1 MAQSYNTWA
10 KNLEFA
16 MDQEALS
23 KVTENIINN
32 INDLK
37 DQVLNLERHCDKGH
51 PWRKS
56 KMPHQAWKIE
66 NQII

>member
-10 KNLEFA
+10 ENLEFT
-16 MDQEALS
+16 MNQEALF
-23 KVTENIINN
+23 KLTENIINN

-37 DQVLNLERHCDKGH
+37 DQVLNLKRHCDKGH

-56 KMPHQAWKIE
+56 KIPH
-66 NQII
+66 